1 MRLTIASGERRELIC
16 PSCQLVADIFACD
29 VGQIT
34 GTSSRV
40 PCPIRGALAIVT
52 NVGRDAVDAFVARDE
67 CTKKRTAK
75 SCGPD
80 ISTLMSSGRR
90 CFGIAACD
98 GGKKARSPGSNC
110 VDRSIVQLATKRV
123 GSHFWRRA
131 IMVLRMTMSLRMQAT
146 SATFG
151 FFPLA
156 IRRR

>member
-1 MRLTIASGERRELIC
+1 M
-16 PSCQLVADIFACD
+16 
-29 VGQIT
+29 
-34 GTSSRV
+34 
-40 PCPIRGALAIVT
+40 
-52 NVGRDAVDAFVARDE
+52 
-67 CTKKRTAK
+67 K

-80 ISTLMSSGRR
+80 APTLAFNSAMKLALHAG
-90 CFGIAACD
+90 D
-98 GGKKARSPGSNC
+98 GDNKPGSPGSNC